1 MFKEK
6 LTIFFRRASE
16 AVPACL
22 FAMVQGNLTIITW
35 AHWVTALRTGAS
47 AGLVMVALSYVEP
60 KAWLH
65 NKYTTG
71 ALTGMATALSDYF
84 VHPAGFTGEAIVT
97 GFAAAMLCILYS
109 FVVKN

>member
-6 LTIFFRRASE
+6 LTIFLRRASE

-22 FAMVQGNLTIITW
+22 FAMVQGNLALITW
-35 AHWVTALRTGAS
+35 VHWATALRTGAA
-47 AGLVMVALSYVEP
+47 AGCVMVGLSFVEP
-60 KAWLH
+60 KTWLH

-71 ALTGMATALSDYF
+71 ALTGMATALSDYV
-84 VHPAGFTGEAIVT
+84 VHPAGFTGEAIAT
-97 GFAAAMLCILYS
+97 GFAAALLCILYS

>member
-6 LTIFFRRASE
+6 LTIFLRRASE

-22 FAMVQGNLTIITW
+22 FAMVQGNLALITW
-35 AHWVTALRTGAS
+35 IHWAIALRTGAA
-47 AGLVMVALSYVEP
+47 AGCVMVGLSFVEP
-60 KAWLH
+60 KTWLH

-71 ALTGMATALSDYF
+71 ALTGIATALSDYA
-84 VHPAGFTGEAIVT
+84 VHPAGFTGEAIAT
-97 GFAAAMLCILYS
+97 GFAAALLCILYS

>member
-6 LTIFFRRASE
+6 LILFFRRASE

-22 FAMVQGNLTIITW
+22 FAMVQGNLVIITW
-35 AHWVTALRTGAS
+35 AHWVTALRTGA
-47 AGLVMVALSYVEP
+47 AVGIVMVGLSFVEP

-71 ALTGMATALSDYF
+71 ALTGIATALSDSF
-84 VHPAGFTGEAIVT
+84 IHPAGFTGEAFAT
-97 GFAAAMLCILYS
+97 GVAAAILCVMYS

>member
-6 LTIFFRRASE
+6 LIIFFRRTSE

-22 FAMVQGNLTIITW
+22 FAMVQGNLVIITW
-35 AHWVTALRTGAS
+35 AHWVIALRTGAA
-47 AGLVMVALSYVEP
+47 AGFVMVVMSYVEP
-60 KAWLH
+60 KTWLH

-71 ALTGMATALSDYF
+71 ALTGIATALSDYF
-84 VHPAGFTGEAIVT
+84 VHPAGFTGEAIAT
-97 GFAAAMLCILYS
+97 GFAAAILCVLYS

>member
-6 LTIFFRRASE
+6 LIIFFRRTSE

-35 AHWVTALRTGAS
+35 GHWATALRTGTA
-47 AGLVMVALSYVEP
+47 AGFVLVLLSFVEP
-60 KAWLH
+60 KTWLH

-71 ALTGMATALSDYF
+71 ALTGIATASSDYLIR
-84 VHPAGFTGEAIVT
+84 PAGFTGEAIAT
-97 GFAAAMLCILYS
+97 GVAAALLCILYS